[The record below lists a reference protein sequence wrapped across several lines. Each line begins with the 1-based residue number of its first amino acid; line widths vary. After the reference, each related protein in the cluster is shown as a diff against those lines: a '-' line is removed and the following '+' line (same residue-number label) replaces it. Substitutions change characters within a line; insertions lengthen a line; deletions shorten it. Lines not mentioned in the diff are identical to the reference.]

1 MLIHVDIR
9 DLAVVQSLDL
19 GFSAGLSVL
28 TGETGAGKSILLTA
42 LGLALGDRADPAFIR
57 PGAQRAEIN
66 VSFDLV
72 DSPVAKQWLEDQ
84 DYADG
89 DECVVRRVIA
99 QDGRSRAYIN
109 GRPVTLQS
117 LQDLGQGL
125 VEIHGQHAHVQ
136 LIKATEQRRLL
147 DAAAANADLLADVQR
162 LYREWRSL
170 RDELDRRSNSAGDQ
184 SARMGLLDFQIEEL
198 EQHDIASLNYGAI
211 VEEHTRQANV
221 GRILEV
227 GQVHLD
233 ALYDAEHHAVNAL
246 LSRAVQ
252 ALTELSRFA
261 QGLSPTI
268 DLLRDAQVQVKEA
281 ATMLRHELE
290 RLDVDP
296 GRLSA
301 LDQRLSDVQ
310 QLARKH
316 HVRPEALPEHLVSL
330 RAERSAMA
338 DGAESLEGLRESLAK
353 SADDYRQRAQ
363 QLTARRQATAQVLQ
377 SRITEIIQELGMPQ
391 GNLLI
396 AVQTD
401 TEKEPSPFG
410 FDQVDFL
417 VSANPGMPPRPV
429 GRIASGGELS
439 RISLAVQV
447 AATDSK
453 VAPTLIFDEVDS
465 GISGGI
471 AEIVGQKLRLLGRD
485 RQVFCVT
492 HLPQVAA
499 QGHQHLL
506 VEKRGDEGVTH
517 SSVRPLA
524 GPERIPEI
532 ARMLGGVK
540 VTEQSLAHAAEMLTL
555 AAAQP

>member
-19 GFSAGLSVL
+19 GFGAGLSVL

-66 VSFDLV
+66 LSFDLA
-72 DSPVAKQWLEDQ
+72 DSPAAKQWLEDQ

-117 LQDLGQGL
+117 LQDFGQGL

-136 LIKATEQRRLL
+136 LVKATEQRRLL
-147 DAAAANADLLADVQR
+147 DAAAANAGLLADVQR
-162 LYREWRSL
+162 LYRDWRSL
-170 RDELDRRSNSAGDQ
+170 RDELDRRQNSAVDH

-198 EQHDIASLNYGAI
+198 EQHDIASLDYVVL

-227 GQVHLD
+227 GQVQLD
-233 ALYDAEHHAVNAL
+233 VLHDAEHHAVNAQ

-252 ALTELSRFA
+252 ALTELSRLA
-261 QGLSPTI
+261 PGLSPTP

-281 ATMLRHELE
+281 AMVLRHELE

-301 LDQRLSDVQ
+301 LDQRLSDVH

-316 HVRPEALPEHLVSL
+316 HVRPEALPEHLAAL
-330 RAERSAMA
+330 KAERAAMIE
-338 DGAESLEGLRESLAK
+338 GVGSLEGLRESLAK
-353 SADDYRQRAQ
+353 IADDYRERAQ
-363 QLTARRQATAQVLQ
+363 QLTARRQVTAQVLQ

-391 GNLLI
+391 GKLLI
-396 AVQTD
+396 AVQTAI
-401 TEKEPSPFG
+401 EKE
-410 FDQVDFL
+410 
-417 VSANPGMPPRPV
+417 
-429 GRIASGGELS
+429 
-439 RISLAVQV
+439 
-447 AATDSK
+447 
-453 VAPTLIFDEVDS
+453 
-465 GISGGI
+465 
-471 AEIVGQKLRLLGRD
+471 
-485 RQVFCVT
+485 
-492 HLPQVAA
+492 
-499 QGHQHLL
+499 
-506 VEKRGDEGVTH
+506 
-517 SSVRPLA
+517 
-524 GPERIPEI
+524 
-532 ARMLGGVK
+532 
-540 VTEQSLAHAAEMLTL
+540 
-555 AAAQP
+555 

>member
-1 MLIHVDIR
+1 
-9 DLAVVQSLDL
+9 
-19 GFSAGLSVL
+19 
-28 TGETGAGKSILLTA
+28 
-42 LGLALGDRADPAFIR
+42 
-57 PGAQRAEIN
+57 
-66 VSFDLV
+66 
-72 DSPVAKQWLEDQ
+72 
-84 DYADG
+84 
-89 DECVVRRVIA
+89 
-99 QDGRSRAYIN
+99 
-109 GRPVTLQS
+109 
-117 LQDLGQGL
+117 
-125 VEIHGQHAHVQ
+125 
-136 LIKATEQRRLL
+136 
-147 DAAAANADLLADVQR
+147 
-162 LYREWRSL
+162 
-170 RDELDRRSNSAGDQ
+170 
-184 SARMGLLDFQIEEL
+184 
-198 EQHDIASLNYGAI
+198 
-211 VEEHTRQANV
+211 
-221 GRILEV
+221 
-227 GQVHLD
+227 
-233 ALYDAEHHAVNAL
+233 
-246 LSRAVQ
+246 
-252 ALTELSRFA
+252 
-261 QGLSPTI
+261 
-268 DLLRDAQVQVKEA
+268 
-281 ATMLRHELE
+281 
-290 RLDVDP
+290 
-296 GRLSA
+296 
-301 LDQRLSDVQ
+301 
-310 QLARKH
+310 
-316 HVRPEALPEHLVSL
+316 
-330 RAERSAMA
+330 MA